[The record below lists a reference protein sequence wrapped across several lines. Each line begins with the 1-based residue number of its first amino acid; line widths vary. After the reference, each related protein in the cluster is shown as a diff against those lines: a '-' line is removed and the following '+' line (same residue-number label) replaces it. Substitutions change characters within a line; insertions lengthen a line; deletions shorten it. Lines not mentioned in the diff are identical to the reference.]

1 MTMLLTGGT
10 DANGSRLSQADIR
23 AETEL
28 TPADQSAIRKQIGSD
43 IPYNVRR
50 ITPRL
55 GAYRKPSPA

>member
-10 DANGSRLSQADIR
+10 DADGPHLSQADIR
-23 AETEL
+23 AEMEP
-28 TPADQSAIRKQIGSD
+28 TPVDLSAIRKQIGSD
-43 IPYNVRR
+43 ILYNVRR